1 MATWQQTLIEA
12 AKEAALHSYSPY
24 SNFAVG
30 AALLSEDGTIISGC
44 NVENASYGLTMC
56 AERGAIQTAIAKGYT
71 TFKLLPL

>member
-71 TFKLLPL
+71 TFKAIAL